1 MESVLLLRDHWDFC
15 VNLLTGAKIRL
26 IYTKFSAVSLLLA
39 DFAASLDSGC
49 FHPVTVKGRTYMVH
63 RYEGPLNKIDNA
75 VVLLSYP
82 VGAFGKK
89 NALRVFLCSDVSLS
103 DETILEY
110 YTHRW
115 SIEVLFRSHKRYL
128 GLKTFMVRT
137 VIAFD
142 RLLLVLALAHFFFS
156 SPLGHFLPFHSGLR
170 LCRSAFVFS

>member
-1 MESVLLLRDHWDFC
+1 MPAGKKRHQI
-15 VNLLTGAKIRL
+15 GAAKTNRILFPEGKR
-26 IYTKFSAVSLLLA
+26 TAAA
-39 DFAASLDSGC
+39 DLAASLDSGC

-82 VGAFGKK
+82 LGAFGKK